1 MTIKTLLLGTA
12 AAVAVVGGA
21 QAADLSVAEPVEYVK
36 VCDYFGTG
44 YWYIPGT
51 DNCIKIGGHVT
62 LLSNFEK
69 DSYIYGS
76 HSSSWAFQAEQEV
89 TFDVKSETEYGVL
102 EGFAELEADVGY
114 GEGPGVIGSS
124 AGPGGDQGAVY
135 SDAFYLA
142 LGGFKAGYFSPAA
155 EQGST
160 YMDTFGI
167 AGNAF
172 RPINGATKLDTAEL
186 AWATGGMGV
195 TVSVSDPS
203 PILTGSLGYNA
214 SDSTPI
220 LSGLLSFTSKKFSAG
235 LSGFYMDTTDGA
247 DYGITGTATIALTS
261 MDNLW
266 LEGNYG
272 NNLFTGTDGAF
283 GAYGNGHNDGYSLT
297 ASWQH
302 VLSKTLNFDVDA
314 EYAKGDTGHFSD
326 GQSAWDV
333 GADLVWAPVAGFRAK
348 AAVLYTS
355 NTYSDGS
362 TTNSWVA
369 ELGVRRD
376 W

>member
-51 DNCIKIGGHVT
+51 DNCIKIGGHVS
-62 LLSNFEK
+62 LLADFGK
-69 DSYIYGS
+69 DALVYGS
-76 HSSSWAFQAEQEV
+76 HSSSWLFTAEQEV

-102 EGFAELEADVGY
+102 EGFAELEADVG
-114 GEGPGVIGSS
+114 PGYQSS
-124 AGPGGDQGAVY
+124 GLGNVY
-135 SDAFYLA
+135 SDGFFLS

-160 YMDTFGI
+160 YMDTFGL
-167 AGNAF
+167 AENAF
-172 RPINGATKLDTAEL
+172 RPVNGATKLDTAEL

-203 PILTGSLGYNA
+203 PLLNTSLSYDA
-214 SDSTPI
+214 SDSTPL
-220 LSGLLSFTSKKFSAG
+220 LSGLLSFTSKKVSAG
-235 LSGFYMDTTDGA
+235 LSGFYLDTVDGA
-247 DYGITGTATIALTS
+247 DWGITGTATIALTS

-272 NNLFTGTDGAF
+272 NNLFTGVYSTF
-283 GAYGNGHNDGYSLT
+283 NYLGNGNNDGYSLT
-297 ASWQH
+297 GSWQH
-302 VLSKTLNFDVDA
+302 ILSKTLNFDADL
-314 EYAKGDTGHFSD
+314 EYGKGDNSGPT
-326 GQSAWDV
+326 AWKV

-348 AAVLYTS
+348 AAVGYTS
-355 NTYSDGS
+355 ISYSGS
-362 TTNSWVA
+362 STDSWVA

>member
-62 LLSNFEK
+62 LLADFHK
-69 DSYIYGS
+69 DSTLPNTS
-76 HSSSWAFQAEQEV
+76 HSSTWAFTAEQEV

-102 EGFAELEADVGY
+102 EGFAELEADVG
-114 GEGPGVIGSS
+114 
-124 AGPGGDQGAVY
+124 PGGNPGYVNQGDVY
-135 SDAFYLA
+135 SDGFFLS

-195 TVSVSDPS
+195 TVSVSDPT
-203 PILTGSLGYNA
+203 PILTGSLASQA

-283 GAYGNGHNDGYSLT
+283 SAYGNGHNDGYSLT

-355 NTYSDGS
+355 NTYSGGS
-362 TTNSWVA
+362 TTDSWVA